1 MQTESTWLSVSRE
14 QVGAVL
20 HKTGG
25 EKMGKGARER
35 GLGAE
40 EEEQINIDP
49 GVLQHV
55 LRLTISFFFFFFLL
69 LPRTVGQFARRGRMA
84 HSIFIYL

>member
-1 MQTESTWLSVSRE
+1 
-14 QVGAVL
+14 
-20 HKTGG
+20 
-25 EKMGKGARER
+25 MGKGARER

-55 LRLTISFFFFFFLL
+55 LRLTISFFFFFCFSLARWANL
-69 LPRTVGQFARRGRMA
+69 QGEGGWRTAYLYIYNVCI
-84 HSIFIYL
+84 IFIAMYSKIQHVPTMAPAVMHR

>member
-1 MQTESTWLSVSRE
+1 
-14 QVGAVL
+14 
-20 HKTGG
+20 
-25 EKMGKGARER
+25 MGKGASDR

-55 LRLTISFFFFFFLL
+55 LRLTISFFAS
-69 LPRTVGQFARRGRMA
+69 PSHGGPICKEREDGAQ
-84 HSIFIYL
+84 HIYIFIMYV